1 MNFSSLLLEF
11 LKTNGTA
18 TIIGFGTFYLNYINA
33 ELDKD
38 SKSILPPGAEVA
50 FKSDV
55 SDHKKDFSQFIA
67 EKNGIELIDAQ
78 IELKKQINYW
88 NATLY
93 KEEKLH
99 LENIGNFFLND
110 HKINFIGL
118 RTENISP
125 DFYGLEEI
133 QFAEIK
139 NAPSKSKSYQ
149 FSKSAL
155 LVSAVVVIIAAIS
168 YLGITQPEVIFG
180 KKSFQKD
187 PPKTNIAA
195 VKKDS
200 LKTDS
205 LKALQIVTDSLK
217 SDSIDKAILPIPAPV
232 KRWSS
237 KNNSK
242 NKWKKP
248 RKRQNR

>member
-38 SKSILPPGAEVA
+38 GKSILPPGAEVA
-50 FKSDV
+50 FKSEV
-55 SDHKKDFSQFIA
+55 VHHAKDFSQFIA
-67 EKNGIELIDAQ
+67 EKNQIKLIDAQ
-78 IELKKQINYW
+78 IEVKKQINYW

-99 LENIGNFFLND
+99 LENIGDFFLND
-110 HKINFIGL
+110 HKINFIGF

-139 NAPSKSKSYQ
+139 NTTGKSKPFQLSKSPIWT
-149 FSKSAL
+149 
-155 LVSAVVVIIAAIS
+155 SAVVVIIAAIS

-180 KKSFQKD
+180 KKSFKKEQ
-187 PPKTNIAA
+187 PKTNIAA
-195 VKKDS
+195 LKKDS
-200 LKTDS
+200 LKKDS
-205 LKALQIVTDSLK
+205 LKAAQIVNDSLK
-217 SDSIDKAILPIPAPV
+217 SDSTKSAIVPIPAPV
-232 KRWSS
+232 KKWSS

>member
-1 MNFSSLLLEF
+1 MKRNR
-11 LKTNGTA
+11 TA

-38 SKSILPPGAEVA
+38 GKSILPPGAEVA
-50 FKSDV
+50 FKPEIL
-55 SDHKKDFSQFIA
+55 DHEEDFSQFIA
-67 EKNGIELIDAQ
+67 EKNEIELIDAQ

-93 KEEKLH
+93 KDEKLH
-99 LENIGNFFLND
+99 LENIGDFFLND
-110 HKINFIGL
+110 HKISFIGF

-139 NAPSKSKSYQ
+139 NTPGKSKPYQ
-149 FSKSAL
+149 FSKSVFW
-155 LVSAVVVIIAAIS
+155 VSTVVLIIAGIS

-180 KKSFQKD
+180 KKSFKKD
-187 PPKTNIAA
+187 QPKTNIAA

-205 LKALQIVTDSLK
+205 LKTVPIVNDSLK
-217 SDSIDKAILPIPAPV
+217 SDSIENAIVPIPAPV
-232 KRWSS
+232 KKWSS

-248 RKRQNR
+248 KKRQNR